1 MKQVKETHGF
11 LGYTGSE
18 YAVFRK
24 YAWRAVIGFSLVY
37 CFLYSGRLNLSSAIP
52 MMVKETNWTTGQLGI
67 LSSVFFWTY
76 GLGQL
81 ANGRLSEI
89 FGVNRFIISAVLLS
103 AAANILIG
111 FQSSLIIIA
120 ILWAFNGYFQSMAW
134 APGMALLSRWWPN
147 NRRGFAT
154 GMANGFSDFGQAV
167 AMIMVIVAMKVSPQL
182 GWRSAFFLPVMVA
195 AAVAIVY
202 WAMTKDAPEKVG
214 LKPFKEVASSGSEQ
228 TTIQAASAG
237 KSKLYPYVYLLESW
251 KYDVW
256 LLIIALQSIVRYG
269 LLTWI
274 PLYFTKTMGL
284 DVSSGLIQSLVLPIG
299 MGFGALFVPM
309 LADKYL
315 ATNRLPG
322 VIICA
327 LIGGVVALVFPFMH
341 NELIISVLLFIAGFF
356 VYAIN
361 GLTWAPA
368 MDAGGREF
376 AGTASGLMD
385 FAAYVGASVQS
396 IVFGFTIGNNNW
408 MMLFI
413 LITIANVLM
422 IVLAGIA
429 GRKHSVT
436 AQS

>member
-1 MKQVKETHGF
+1 
-11 LGYTGSE
+11 
-18 YAVFRK
+18 
-24 YAWRAVIGFSLVY
+24 
-37 CFLYSGRLNLSSAIP
+37 
-52 MMVKETNWTTGQLGI
+52 
-67 LSSVFFWTY
+67 
-76 GLGQL
+76 
-81 ANGRLSEI
+81 
-89 FGVNRFIISAVLLS
+89 
-103 AAANILIG
+103 
-111 FQSSLIIIA
+111 
-120 ILWAFNGYFQSMAW
+120 
-134 APGMALLSRWWPN
+134 
-147 NRRGFAT
+147 
-154 GMANGFSDFGQAV
+154 
-167 AMIMVIVAMKVSPQL
+167 
-182 GWRSAFFLPVMVA
+182 
-195 AAVAIVY
+195 
-202 WAMTKDAPEKVG
+202 MTKDAPEKVG
-214 LKPFKEVASSGSEQ
+214 LKPFKEVASTGSEQ

-237 KSKLYPYVYLLESW
+237 KSKLYPYVYLLKSW

-376 AGTASGLMD
+376 AATASGLMD